1 MSSIMVSAWMERLAM
16 MVATY
21 DGEAVA
27 VSVVEKDVDPRTSF
41 LAAAYRSRLAV
52 MACSSA
58 RS

>member
-1 MSSIMVSAWMERLAM
+1 MSSIMVSAWMERLAT

-27 VSVVEKDVDPRTSF
+27 VSVVEKDVDSRTNF
-41 LAAAYRSRLAV
+41 LAVACRSRLAV